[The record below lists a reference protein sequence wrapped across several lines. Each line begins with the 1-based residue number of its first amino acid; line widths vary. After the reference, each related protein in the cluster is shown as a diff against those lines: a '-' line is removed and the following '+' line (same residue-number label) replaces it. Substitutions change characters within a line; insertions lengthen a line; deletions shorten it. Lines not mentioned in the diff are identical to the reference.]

1 MQDKELILDSRIKK
15 AGDLAKEA
23 FQYLNKIQTGEK
35 ALLKTGDE
43 SIDCHILGLLPS
55 DCILYAANSGV
66 GKTKKLFDILDQIL
80 DEKVNP
86 NAKNIK
92 TLEYQLEMKFLN
104 RILRAT
110 NKLTSKKKS
119 EILTQEFTEEEK
131 ELVRRYYENLQD
143 DRRFICEESVTTKE
157 FYEMTRTFC
166 ELNKDSDSI
175 VVCLDHCLLL
185 KKDDKFEDPLEAL
198 TSYINQLRKE
208 FDNVYFILLSQLN
221 RGSLISIKD
230 KDNSMIPTTANI
242 YGSSH
247 FEFLCSYIVVM
258 VDPFRL
264 GVNNYLKVNPD
275 RYDWL
280 SEYMDETDKNN
291 KSSFKTLGNM
301 FEFVLKTR
309 ESDNPYKNLF
319 VRPMELTSDQLEK
332 MKQSVETKDV
342 FSTATLPNLFGEESK
357 TVTPVFEKPVTP
369 NFDLSSAFEP
379 PVKKE
384 EDDNPF

>member
-1 MQDKELILDSRIKK
+1 MQLDPRIKR
-15 AGDLAKEA
+15 AGELATEA
-23 FQYLNKIQTGEK
+23 FTYLNKLQNGDK
-35 ALLKTGDE
+35 QLLRTGDE
-43 SIDCHILGLLPS
+43 AIDCHITGLLPS

-66 GKTKKLFDILDQIL
+66 GKTKKLFDTLDQIL

-104 RILRAT
+104 RILRDA

-119 EILTQEFTEEEK
+119 KILTEKFTDEEK
-131 ELVRRYYENLQD
+131 EIIKRYYENLQD
-143 DRRFICEESVTTKE
+143 ERRYICEESITTKE

-166 ELNKDSDSI
+166 ELNKESDSLI
-175 VVCLDHCLLL
+175 VCLDHVLLL

-208 FDNVYFILLSQLN
+208 FKNVYFILLSQMN
-221 RGSLISIKD
+221 RGSLVNIKD
-230 KDNSMIPTTANI
+230 RDNSMIPTTAMI

-247 FEFLCSYIVVM
+247 FEFLCSYIVVL

-264 GVNNYLKVNPD
+264 GVNSYLKVPPD

-280 SEYMDETDKNN
+280 SDYMQDEDKNGRV
-291 KSSFKTLGNM
+291 SFDTLSNI
-301 FEFVLKTR
+301 FHFVLKTR

-319 VRPMELTSDQLEK
+319 IKKMDLTDDQLEK
-332 MKQSVETKDV
+332 MKQSIEVKENPFVTATPV
-342 FSTATLPNLFGEESK
+342 FS
-357 TVTPVFEKPVTP
+357 TPVFEAPI
-369 NFDLSSAFEP
+369 NLSAFEP
-379 PVKKE
+379 SFNTLKNP
-384 EDDNPF
+384 DTNPF

>member
-1 MQDKELILDSRIKK
+1 MQLDPRIKR
-15 AGDLAKEA
+15 AGELATEA
-23 FQYLNKIQTGEK
+23 FTYLNKLQNGDK
-35 ALLKTGDE
+35 QLLRTGDE
-43 SIDCHILGLLPS
+43 AIDCHITGLLPS

-66 GKTKKLFDILDQIL
+66 GKTKKLFDTLDQIL

-104 RILRAT
+104 RILRDA

-119 EILTQEFTEEEK
+119 KILTEKFTDEEK
-131 ELVRRYYENLQD
+131 EIIKRYYENLQD
-143 DRRFICEESVTTKE
+143 ERRYICEESITTKE

-166 ELNKDSDSI
+166 ELNKESDSLI
-175 VVCLDHCLLL
+175 VCLDHVLLL

-208 FDNVYFILLSQLN
+208 FKNVYFILLSQMN
-221 RGSLISIKD
+221 RGSLVNIKD
-230 KDNSMIPTTANI
+230 RDNSMIPTTAMI

-247 FEFLCSYIVVM
+247 FEFLCSYIVVL

-264 GVNNYLKVNPD
+264 GVNSYLKVPPD

-280 SEYMDETDKNN
+280 SDYMQDEDKNGRV
-291 KSSFKTLGNM
+291 SFDTLSNI
-301 FEFVLKTR
+301 FHFVLKTR

-319 VRPMELTSDQLEK
+319 IKKMDLTDDQLEK
-332 MKQSVETKDV
+332 MKQSIEVKENPFVTATPV
-342 FSTATLPNLFGEESK
+342 FS
-357 TVTPVFEKPVTP
+357 TPVFEAPI
-369 NFDLSSAFEP
+369 NLSAFEP
-379 PVKKE
+379 SFNSLQNP
-384 EDDNPF
+384 DDNPF